1 MNKFNERAWAGQLI
15 AWIQEAISK
24 GTTAFQHASNDE
36 GIKVASGRTK
46 FPDVLLFTDK
56 VSGIVFNGWELKFP
70 DTAAD
75 DYEMLINALEKAER
89 LKSNSFVTWNG
100 REAIIWQI
108 VEGKYQ
114 VEHLKRLKT
123 YPKEKGIEDRSD
135 LSDPNSY
142 RKHEPKLKQR
152 LLEILHDL
160 QQLFQEG
167 EIREAINISDET
179 ISAIREAAKYLI
191 PLLKEQINELKGDSS
206 DFRRAF
212 NLWKINESSTLKILA
227 TSSRRVEVV
236 EPEEVLAKF
245 TYYKFIGKIIFYLT
259 LAENLSGKV
268 EKLELIE
275 NEDIKEQLNDFFSQ
289 AQKIDY
295 QAVFEADFTDDID
308 YNTSMNKLVF
318 RLVEVFNQFDF
329 KVLPS
334 SVIANILENLV
345 PNEEKQ
351 KFGQYFTP
359 EPLAFLVAF
368 SAIKNRNFI
377 VIDPTSG
384 TGTFLNSFYQI
395 LTFLGK
401 KNHQELLSQIWGND
415 ISHFPAVLSVINLY
429 KQKVDDTA
437 NFPRVTRKDYFNLEP
452 KQVIQMPDNKDITKI
467 NSVEIPQFD
476 AIISNFPFI
485 QQEDI
490 PNDVLT
496 AYFRSEFLKTQAA
509 FLEDVEFKINERSDY
524 YIYCFYNSLKFLKP
538 NGFLAGITSNAW
550 LGKNYGGQFK
560 KFLLDNFS
568 VQYVVKSN
576 AEHWFKNSQ
585 VSTIFITLERG
596 KSDKPTRFITLN
608 FKLEDKLSGKPNEN
622 LQFIEDLYTQIDTC
636 DNPTNQDWQQD
647 EQYNTVFSNSDD
659 TIKVSLVSR
668 EKLVQSL
675 VNQENWSTYFIAESP
690 LSIFES
696 QFIRPQ
702 GTVFTN
708 GRGTRTGQDE
718 MHILTSKDIEKL
730 KIEAIFLQPV
740 LQTSRHISTI
750 LHNKKPDT
758 YLFICDKPEAEL
770 QKQYPNAYKWIKKWE
785 TEKNKTG
792 VLLPKVF
799 ENRKPYWYTL
809 KAEQPANIFISISPD
824 KKLFFSYSP
833 NPIHLNQ
840 RLVAIRAKK
849 EDTPIIV
856 ALLNSVVSLLILEL
870 SGVSRNLGALDLN
883 ADFFKTKMSMLNPA
897 LLSKKDKENI
907 LAKFTPLS
915 IRDIEQYDK
924 EFKKKDRIEFDTSIL
939 KAYGYKATILP
950 RLYELL
956 VETIENRVDMKNR

>member
-15 AWIQEAISK
+15 AWIQEAIEK
-24 GTTAFQHASNDE
+24 GTTIFQHASNDE

-75 DYEMLINALEKAER
+75 DREMLENALEKAER

-100 REAIIWQI
+100 SEAIIWQI
-108 VEGKYQ
+108 TEGRYTVEN
-114 VEHLKRLKT
+114 LKRLKI
-123 YPKEKGIEDRSD
+123 YPKEKGIDTRND
-135 LSDPNSY
+135 LADPNNY
-142 RKHEPKLKQR
+142 RKHEPRLKQR
-152 LLEILHDL
+152 LFEILHDL
-160 QQLFQEG
+160 HQLFQGG
-167 EIREAINISDET
+167 ELKEAINISDET
-179 ISAIREAAKYLI
+179 ISAIREAAKFLI
-191 PLLKEQINELKGDSS
+191 PLFKEQINELKGDST

-227 TSSRRVEVV
+227 SSSRRIEVV

-268 EKLELIE
+268 AKLELTE
-275 NEDIKEQLNDFFSQ
+275 PKDSKKQLNSFFSQ

-295 QAVFEADFTDDID
+295 QAVFEADFTDDIEFNASID
-308 YNTSMNKLVF
+308 KLVF
-318 RLVEVFNQFDF
+318 RLIEVFNKFDF
-329 KVLPS
+329 KILPS
-334 SVIANILENLV
+334 SLIGNILENLV

-368 SAIKNRNFI
+368 SAIKNRNFV

-437 NFPRVTRKDYFNLEP
+437 NFPRVTRKDYFTLQP
-452 KQVIQMPDNKDITKI
+452 KQTIQIPDNKDVAKL
-467 NSVEIPQFD
+467 NSVEMPQFD

-496 AYFRSEFLKTQAA
+496 AHFRSEFLITQSA

-538 NGFLAGITSNAW
+538 DGFLAAITSNAW
-550 LGKNYGGQFK
+550 LGKNYGRQFK

-568 VQYVVKSN
+568 IKYVVKSN

-596 KSDKPTRFITLN
+596 KSDKPTRFVTLN
-608 FKLEDKLSGKPNEN
+608 FKLNDKLGEKTVEN
-622 LQFIEDLYTQIDTC
+622 LQFIEDLYTQIDNC
-636 DNPTNQDWQQD
+636 DNPDQDWQQD
-647 EQYNTVFSNSDD
+647 EQYKTVFSNSDD
-659 TIKVSLVSR
+659 TVKVSLVSR
-668 EKLVQSL
+668 QKLIQSL
-675 VNQENWSTYFIAESP
+675 GNKENWATYFISENP
-690 LSIFES
+690 LSIFENNLIS
-696 QFIRPQ
+696 PHSSI
-702 GTVFTN
+702 FTN
-708 GRGTRTGQDE
+708 GRGTRTGQDK
-718 MHILTSKDIEKL
+718 MHILTTKDIEKL
-730 KIEAIFLQPV
+730 KIEKDFLQPV
-740 LQTSRHISTI
+740 LQSSRHVSGI
-750 LHNKKPDT
+750 LHNKVPDT
-758 YLFICDKPEAEL
+758 YLFICDKPETEL
-770 QKQYPNAYKWIKKWE
+770 QKKYPNTYKWIKKWE
-785 TEKNKTG
+785 TENNKIG

-799 ENRKPYWYTL
+799 ENRKPFWYTL
-809 KAEQPANIFISISPD
+809 KAEQPANIFISINPD

-840 RLVAIRAKK
+840 RLVAIRAKT
-849 EDTPIIV
+849 ENAPIIT
-856 ALLNSVVSLLILEL
+856 ALLNSVVSLLIVEL
-870 SGVSRNLGALDLN
+870 NGVSRNLGALDLN
-883 ADFFKTKMSMLNPA
+883 ADFFKSKMRMLNPA
-897 LLSKKDKENI
+897 LLSRKDKNDI
-907 LAKFTPLS
+907 LTKFVPLS
-915 IRDIEQYDK
+915 IRVIEQYDT
-924 EFKKKDRIEFDTSIL
+924 EFKKKDRVEFDTAIL
-939 KAYGYKATILP
+939 KAYGYKPSILP

-956 VETIENRVDMKNR
+956 IDTIENRVEMKNR

>member
-1 MNKFNERAWAGQLI
+1 MNKINERAWAGQLI

-24 GTTAFQHASNDE
+24 GTTVFQHASNDE

-56 VSGIVFNGWELKFP
+56 VSGIIFNGWELKFP

-75 DYEMLINALEKAER
+75 NREMLENALEKAER

-100 REAIIWQI
+100 SEAIIWQI
-108 VEGKYQ
+108 TEGEYKVEN
-114 VEHLKRLKT
+114 LKRLKT
-123 YPKEKGIEDRSD
+123 YPKEKGIETRND
-135 LSDPNSY
+135 LSDPNNY
-142 RKHEPKLKQR
+142 RKHEPKLKER
-152 LLEILHDL
+152 LNEILHDL
-160 QQLFQEG
+160 QQLFQDG
-167 EIREAINISDET
+167 ELKEAINISDET
-179 ISAIREAAKYLI
+179 ISAIREAAKLLI
-191 PLLKEQINELKGDSS
+191 PQLKEQINELKGDSS
-206 DFRRAF
+206 EFRKEF

-227 TSSRRVEVV
+227 SSSRRVEVV

-259 LAENLSGKV
+259 LAENLGGKV
-268 EKLELIE
+268 AKLELTE
-275 NEDIKEQLNDFFSQ
+275 PKNTKEQLNNFFGQ
-289 AQKIDY
+289 AQRIDY
-295 QAVFEADFTDDID
+295 QAVFEADFTDDIQF
-308 YNTSMNKLVF
+308 NASMDKLIF
-318 RLVEVFNQFDF
+318 RLVEVFNEFDF
-329 KVLPS
+329 KILPS
-334 SVIANILENLV
+334 SVIGNILENLV
-345 PNEEKQ
+345 PKEEKQ

-359 EPLAFLVAF
+359 EPLAYLVAF

-395 LTFLGK
+395 LRFLGK

-437 NFPRVTRKDYFNLEP
+437 NFPRVTRKDYFNLQP
-452 KQVIQMPDNKDITKI
+452 KQTIQIPDNKDIAKL

-496 AYFRSEFLKTQAA
+496 AHFRSEFLKTQVA

-538 NGFLAGITSNAW
+538 DGYLAAITSNAW
-550 LGKNYGGQFK
+550 LGKNYGKQFK

-568 VQYVVKSN
+568 IQYVVKSN
-576 AEHWFKNSQ
+576 SEHWFKNSQ
-585 VSTIFITLERG
+585 VSTVFITLQRG
-596 KSDKPTRFITLN
+596 KSEKPTRFVTLN
-608 FKLEDKLSGKPNEN
+608 FKLEDRLGDRTNED
-622 LQFIEDLYTQIDTC
+622 LQFLEDLYTQIDNC
-636 DNPTNQDWQQD
+636 ENPDNLNWLQD
-647 EQYNTVFSNSDD
+647 EQYKSVYSNSDD
-659 TIKVSLVSR
+659 TVRVSLVYRS
-668 EKLVQSL
+668 KLVQSL
-675 VNQENWSTYFIAESP
+675 ANQENWATYFVAENP
-690 LSIFES
+690 LSIFENKL
-696 QFIRPQ
+696 INPQ
-702 GTVFTN
+702 GIVFTN

-718 MHILTSKDIEKL
+718 MHILTSKDIQNL
-730 KIEAIFLQPV
+730 KIEVEFLQPV

-750 LHNKKPDT
+750 LHNKTPDT
-758 YLFICDKPEAEL
+758 YLFICDKPETEL
-770 QKQYPNAYKWIKKWE
+770 QRRYPNAYKWIKKWE

-799 ENRKPYWYTL
+799 DNRKPYWYTL
-809 KAEQPANIFISISPD
+809 KAEQPANIFISINPD

-840 RLVAIRAKK
+840 RLVAIRAKN
-849 EDTPIIV
+849 EDAPIIT
-856 ALLNSVVSLLILEL
+856 ALLNSIVSLLVVEL
-870 SGVSRNLGALDLN
+870 NGVSRNLGALDLN
-883 ADFFKTKMSMLNPA
+883 ADFFKTKMKMLNPS
-897 LLSKKDKENI
+897 LLSKKRKDDI
-907 LAKFTPLS
+907 IAKFTPLS
-915 IRDIEQYDK
+915 IREIEQYDK
-924 EFKKKDRIEFDTSIL
+924 EFQKKDRVEFDEAVL
-939 KAYGYKATILP
+939 NAYGHSPSILP

-956 VETIENRVDMKNR
+956 IETIENRVDMKNR